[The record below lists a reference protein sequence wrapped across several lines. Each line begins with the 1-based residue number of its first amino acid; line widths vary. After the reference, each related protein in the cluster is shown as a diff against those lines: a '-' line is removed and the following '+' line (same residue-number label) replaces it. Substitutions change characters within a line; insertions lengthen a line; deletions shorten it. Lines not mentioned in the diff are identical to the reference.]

1 MMPSRNEGV
10 IMVEILLSCFTISV
24 KQIEKYIWEIVI
36 QDITWG
42 KIFCGKKEKD
52 IHDEAKPKESSQGEG
67 TKHMKF
73 TGI

>member
-1 MMPSRNEGV
+1 MSHG
-10 IMVEILLSCFTISV
+10 
-24 KQIEKYIWEIVI
+24 
-36 QDITWG
+36 G

-73 TGI
+73 FSI

>member
-1 MMPSRNEGV
+1 MSHG
-10 IMVEILLSCFTISV
+10 
-24 KQIEKYIWEIVI
+24 
-36 QDITWG
+36 G

-73 TGI
+73 PGI

>member
-1 MMPSRNEGV
+1 LFYYIRKTNR
-10 IMVEILLSCFTISV
+10 EIYGKL
-24 KQIEKYIWEIVI
+24 VI

-52 IHDEAKPKESSQGEG
+52 IHDEAKPKESSPGEG

-73 TGI
+73 PGI